1 MGRAYHRGPDLNFA
15 SDNAGPV
22 HPKVMEALTRA
33 NDGYAMPYGNDPIS
47 ARAVEK
53 VREIFEAPDAAVFFV
68 ATGTAANSLCLATF
82 SRPWET
88 VFCARF
94 AHAHVDEC
102 NAPEFFA
109 GGIKITTVGKE
120 DDKFT
125 ADELEVAIGQW
136 DPANIQNPA
145 HGPVSI
151 TQVTERGTLYSLEEM
166 SAISRVAKL
175 HGLALHLDGARF
187 ANAAVAL
194 ACSAADISW
203 RVGVDAV
210 SFGGTKNGL
219 MGVEAVV
226 IFDREKADEI
236 GRRRKRAAHLFS
248 KSRYL
253 AAQMDAYLTDGLW
266 RETAGAANAATALF
280 AAGFVNVDGAKLAFT
295 PQANM
300 IYVWMPRAMHRRLT
314 DEGVSYYIEQ
324 GQLQGEDP
332 AEMLLGRFVC
342 DWSTTEQSVNR
353 CLEIAQ
359 R

>member
-1 MGRAYHRGPDLNFA
+1 MNFA
-15 SDNAGPV
+15 SDNSGPV
-22 HPKVMEALTRA
+22 HPKVMEALVRA
-33 NDGYAMPYGNDPIS
+33 NDGYAMPYGSDPLT
-47 ARAVEK
+47 ARAIEK
-53 VREIFEAPDAAVFFV
+53 VREVFEAPDAAVFLV
-68 ATGTAANSLCLATF
+68 ATGSAANSLCIATF
-82 SRPWET
+82 SRPWDT

-94 AHAHVDEC
+94 AHSHVDEC

-125 ADELEVAIGQW
+125 ADELEVAIKQW

-151 TQVTERGTLYSLEEM
+151 TQVTERGTLYSLDEM
-166 SAISRVAKL
+166 SAISRVAKA

-194 ACSAADISW
+194 GCTAAEMSW
-203 RVGVDAV
+203 RAGVDAV

-226 IFDREKADEI
+226 IFDRDNAVEFA
-236 GRRRKRAAHLFS
+236 RRRKRGAHLFS
-248 KSRYL
+248 KTRYL

-266 RETAGAANAATALF
+266 RETATAANAATARL
-280 AAGFVNVDGAKLAFT
+280 AAGFESVDGGKLAFT

-300 IYVWMPRAMHRRLT
+300 IYVWMPRTMHRRLT
-314 DEGVSYYIEQ
+314 DEGVNYYIEQ
-324 GQLQGEDP
+324 GKLEGEDP
-332 AEMLLGRFVC
+332 DEMLLGRFVC
-342 DWSTTEQSVNR
+342 DWSTTVEGIDQ

-359 R
+359 A